1 MAVFLFTSA
10 ISSALGEAFVCA
22 YDSFAER
29 HGIIMALTYKFL
41 IALSIDPL
49 LVWNYG
55 SMGVICGIS
64 GIFFW
69 LSVRK
74 LDKQEDS
81 LNNLKQ
87 GQFGEKN

>member
-1 MAVFLFTSA
+1 M
-10 ISSALGEAFVCA
+10 I
-22 YDSFAER
+22 
-29 HGIIMALTYKFL
+29 LTYQSL

-74 LDKQEDS
+74 LDKQEDA
-81 LNNLKQ
+81 LNNLQK
-87 GQFGEKN
+87 GTFGMQDEKN